1 MSLDT
6 KYRPLRY
13 SDVLGQDATI
23 EVCKQIVIAGK
34 GFHQSY
40 VFAGSHGGG
49 KTTCGRILARAML
62 CASPV
67 DGDPCDECESCL
79 AVLNDASENF
89 IEVDAATNSGKDDVR
104 RITEEAQFGS
114 FSGKRKVYLFDE
126 CFTEDTMLITP
137 EGSQSIKDLVEQK
150 YDGLVLSRNVETGE
164 QCWQPVTNWYDIQDE
179 RECLT
184 LEFDSGV
191 VLTVTTDQEL
201 FTMNRGWVAVSK
213 LELARECEN
222 MGTAGIHSE
231 SYYDCDGDGCSWCGV
246 RQDQF
251 LDRSE
256 EPVSLLSSTSVGKKK
271 VYDVTVA
278 DTHSFF
284 AYSRYGNQEHAILA
298 HNCHELSRAAMDAML
313 KPLEDNIRG
322 SQERQLV
329 CIFCTTEPK
338 KMRPAIMSRCAPA
351 FKIRLNTPEEIA
363 KRLAF
368 IMDSEKLDYDPA
380 VLPVVAEVCEC
391 HIRDSIKAVEG
402 VSMLGKVDREN
413 VERYLHLDANVLYLD
428 LLESLGTDLPRAL
441 MTVEKLIERVSPAT
455 CYERMAD
462 ISMMAY
468 RLSYVGHATVPSYWD
483 RDRVKRAGDLHK
495 EFLVQFAQ
503 CFAERPAYA
512 TMSMLLC
519 DVGALHQK
527 RAGIRI
533 VATTVTEVAL
543 PATRPAPTPLAL
555 TTAVGVPAT
564 VSEPEPS
571 TALEPEAPAVEPEAP
586 AVEPAQAVK
595 EEPVP
600 EPVPEPMVLEEA
612 PPEPAPAPIK
622 PLPKTEPQK
631 TTEPQNEP
639 AQVGSIAKDPFVNA
653 MGVHINPQAQQMSR
667 GSSSQKGDAFGT
679 MPISSFTEVLHRR
692 VIELT
697 EEKST
702 SGRQARRDDVG
713 SP

>member
-1 MSLDT
+1 VSLDT

-23 EVCKQIVIAGK
+23 QVCKQIVVEGK

-40 VFAGSHGGG
+40 VFAGAHGGG

-62 CASPV
+62 CERPQE
-67 DGDPCDECESCL
+67 GEPCDECESCI

-89 IEVDAATNSGKDDVR
+89 IEVDAATNSGKDHVK

-114 FSGKRKVYLFDE
+114 FSGKRKIYLFDE
-126 CFTEDTMLITP
+126 C
-137 EGSQSIKDLVEQK
+137 
-150 YDGLVLSRNVETGE
+150 
-164 QCWQPVTNWYDIQDE
+164 
-179 RECLT
+179 
-184 LEFDSGV
+184 
-191 VLTVTTDQEL
+191 
-201 FTMNRGWVAVSK
+201 
-213 LELARECEN
+213 
-222 MGTAGIHSE
+222 
-231 SYYDCDGDGCSWCGV
+231 
-246 RQDQF
+246 
-251 LDRSE
+251 
-256 EPVSLLSSTSVGKKK
+256 
-271 VYDVTVA
+271 
-278 DTHSFF
+278 
-284 AYSRYGNQEHAILA
+284 
-298 HNCHELSRAAMDAML
+298 HELSKSAMDAML

-322 SQERQLV
+322 SEEKQLI

-363 KRLAF
+363 KRLGF
-368 IMDSEKLDYDPA
+368 ILDSEKLEYDPA

-428 LLESLGTDLPRAL
+428 LLESLGMDLPRAL

-468 RLSYVGHATVPSYWD
+468 RLSYVGHASVPSYWD
-483 RDRVKRAGDLHK
+483 RDRVKRVGDLHK
-495 EFLVQFAQ
+495 EFLVLFAQ
-503 CFAERPAYA
+503 SFAERPAYA

-527 RAGIRI
+527 RAGIRV
-533 VATTVTEVAL
+533 VASSTVDVAI
-543 PATRPAPTPLAL
+543 PATRPAPTPLAI
-555 TTAVGVPAT
+555 TTPVSVPEP

-571 TALEPEAPAVEPEAP
+571 TAPEPETPFVERAVAVEEEAAPEPTASEPAP
-586 AVEPAQAVK
+586 PEPEPAPEPIESLPKPEPQKSTESPNEPAQA
-595 EEPVP
+595 
-600 EPVPEPMVLEEA
+600 
-612 PPEPAPAPIK
+612 
-622 PLPKTEPQK
+622 
-631 TTEPQNEP
+631 
-639 AQVGSIAKDPFVNA
+639 GSMAKKDPFVNS

-667 GSSSQKGDAFGT
+667 GNSSRQDDAFGT
-679 MPISSFTEVLHRR
+679 MPIASFTKVLHRR

-697 EEKST
+697 QEKSI

-713 SP
+713 SA